1 METDKISERN
11 QKNID
16 AGQQTSE
23 QHLKAVNEEQE
34 QVRELLR
41 RGSIRHY
48 FLGPE
53 NIWTQE
59 GFGTVVGGA
68 LTVFFGGFIFPKLFL
83 FSSNSET
90 LKIVCWIMTAIG
102 IAVFGKGLY
111 GMLKESRMESKPVP
125 DEVYDEILEYDI
137 AGLKKT
143 SRRIL
148 EEHIPLLKEGESLDG
163 MEAIFVKGPRD
174 YVANV
179 NLPLAWRLGDD
190 GKLRYSN
197 FSFMALYFGKEILYI
212 YTCIY
217 NMRNATAKFHHTYE
231 CPYDQIRSA
240 GFEDR
245 VIEAVSQNN
254 KPMAQNL
261 KMLVID
267 AGDGEND
274 KLSMTVA
281 DYDIMKKYN
290 GIIDI
295 GDAEEAVRVLT
306 EKLKKPWVQQ

>member
-1 METDKISERN
+1 MKTDKISVQDQN
-11 QKNID
+11 NID
-16 AGQQTSE
+16 AGLQPSE

-34 QVRELLR
+34 QVKELLR

-68 LTVFFGGFIFPKLFL
+68 LTVFFGGFILPKLFL
-83 FSSNSET
+83 YSSNSEA

-102 IAVFGKGLY
+102 IVVFGKGLY

-125 DEVYDEILEYDI
+125 DKIHDEILEYDI

-143 SRRIL
+143 SKRIL
-148 EEHIPLLKEGESLDG
+148 EKHIPLLKEEKLLDE
-163 MEAIFVKGPRD
+163 MEMLFLKGPRD

-179 NLPLAWRLGDD
+179 NLPLSWRLGDD

-197 FSFMALYFGKEILYI
+197 FSVMVLYFGEEILYI
-212 YTCIY
+212 YTCIF
-217 NMRNATAKFHHTYE
+217 NMRNASAKFHHTYE
-231 CPYDQIRSA
+231 CPYDQIRFV
-240 GFEDR
+240 GFEDKT
-245 VIEAVSQNN
+245 VESVSQNN
-254 KPMAQNL
+254 KSVAQQL

-274 KLSMTVA
+274 KLSMPVA
-281 DYDIMKKYN
+281 DYGIMKKFN
-290 GIIDI
+290 GTIDI
-295 GDAEEAVRVLT
+295 GDAEEAVRVLN
-306 EKLKKPWVQQ
+306 EKIKGVSDN

>member
-11 QKNID
+11 QNNID
-16 AGQQTSE
+16 TEQQTTE
-23 QHLKAVNEEQE
+23 KHLKAVKEEQE
-34 QVRELLR
+34 QVKELLR

-59 GFGTVVGGA
+59 GFGTVVGGG
-68 LTVFFGGFIFPKLFL
+68 LTAFFGGFIFPKLFL
-83 FSSNSET
+83 YSSNSET

-102 IAVFGKGLY
+102 IVVFGKGLY

-125 DEVYDEILEYDI
+125 DEVHDEILEYDI
-137 AGLKKT
+137 AGLKKI
-143 SRRIL
+143 SKRIL
-148 EEHIPLLKEGESLDG
+148 EEHIPLLNEKESLDG
-163 MEAIFVKGPRD
+163 METIFLKGPRD

-179 NLPLAWRLGDD
+179 NLPLVWKLGDD

-217 NMRNATAKFHHTYE
+217 NMRNATAKFNHTYE
-231 CPYDQIRSA
+231 CPYDQIRFA
-240 GFEDR
+240 GFEDSD
-245 VIEAVSQNN
+245 IETVSQNN
-254 KPMAQNL
+254 KAVTQNL

-267 AGDGEND
+267 TGDGEND
-274 KLSMTVA
+274 KLSMPVA
-281 DYDIMKKYN
+281 DYGIMKKFN

-295 GDAEEAVRVLT
+295 GEAEEAVRVLN
-306 EKLKKPWVQQ
+306 EKIKGVN

>member
-1 METDKISERN
+1 METDKISDRN
-11 QKNID
+11 QNNID
-16 AGQQTSE
+16 TEQQTSGK
-23 QHLKAVNEEQE
+23 HLKAVKEEQE
-34 QVRELLR
+34 QVKELLR

-68 LTVFFGGFIFPKLFL
+68 LTIFFGGFIFPKLFL
-83 FSSNSET
+83 YSSNSET

-102 IAVFGKGLY
+102 VVVFGKGLY

-125 DEVYDEILEYDI
+125 DEVHDEILEYDI

-143 SRRIL
+143 SKRIL
-148 EEHIPLLKEGESLDG
+148 EEHIPLLTEEESLDG
-163 MEAIFVKGPRD
+163 METIFVKGPRD

-179 NLPLAWRLGDD
+179 NLPLTWKLGDD

-231 CPYDQIRSA
+231 CPYDQIRFV
-240 GFEDR
+240 GFEDIA
-245 VIEAVSQNN
+245 VETVSQNN
-254 KPMAQNL
+254 KSVTQNL

-267 AGDGEND
+267 TGDGEND
-274 KLSMTVA
+274 KLSMPVA
-281 DYDIMKKYN
+281 DYGIMKKFN

-295 GDAEEAVRVLT
+295 GEAEEAVRVLN
-306 EKLKKPWVQQ
+306 EKIKGVN

>member
-11 QKNID
+11 QNNID
-16 AGQQTSE
+16 TEQQMNE
-23 QHLKAVNEEQE
+23 KHLKAVKEEQE
-34 QVRELLR
+34 QVKELLR

-68 LTVFFGGFIFPKLFL
+68 LTIFFGGFIFPKLFL
-83 FSSNSET
+83 YSSNSET

-102 IAVFGKGLY
+102 IVVFGKGLY

-125 DEVYDEILEYDI
+125 DQVHDEILEYDI

-143 SRRIL
+143 SKKIL
-148 EEHIPLLKEGESLDG
+148 EEHIPLLNEEESLDG
-163 MEAIFVKGPRD
+163 METIFVKGPRD

-179 NLPLAWRLGDD
+179 NLPLAWKLGDD
-190 GKLRYSN
+190 GRLRYSN

-231 CPYDQIRSA
+231 CPYDQIRFV
-240 GFEDR
+240 GFEDK
-245 VIEAVSQNN
+245 VVETVSQNN
-254 KPMAQNL
+254 KSVAQNL

-274 KLSMTVA
+274 KLSMPVA
-281 DYDIMKKYN
+281 DYGIMKKFN

-295 GDAEEAVRVLT
+295 GDAEAAVKVLN
-306 EKLKKPWVQQ
+306 EKIKGVN

>member
-1 METDKISERN
+1 METGKLSERN
-11 QKNID
+11 QDNID
-16 AGQQTSE
+16 TEQQMSE
-23 QHLKAVNEEQE
+23 KHLKAVKEEQE
-34 QVRELLR
+34 QVKELLR

-68 LTVFFGGFIFPKLFL
+68 LTIFFGGFIFPKLFL
-83 FSSNSET
+83 YSSNSET

-102 IAVFGKGLY
+102 VVVFGKGLY

-125 DEVYDEILEYDI
+125 DEVHDEILEYDI

-143 SRRIL
+143 SKRIL
-148 EEHIPLLKEGESLDG
+148 EEHIPLLKGEESLDG
-163 MEAIFVKGPRD
+163 METIFVKGPRD

-179 NLPLAWRLGDD
+179 NLPLAWKLGDD

-217 NMRNATAKFHHTYE
+217 NMRNATAKFYHTYE
-231 CPYDQIRSA
+231 CPYDQIRFA

-245 VIEAVSQNN
+245 AVETVSQNN
-254 KPMAQNL
+254 KSVTQNL

-267 AGDGEND
+267 TGDGEND
-274 KLSMTVA
+274 KLSMPVA
-281 DYDIMKKYN
+281 DYGIMEKFK

-295 GDAEEAVRVLT
+295 SEAEEAVRVLN
-306 EKLKKPWVQQ
+306 EKIKGVN

>member
-1 METDKISERN
+1 METDKISEQN
-11 QKNID
+11 QNNID
-16 AGQQTSE
+16 TEQQISE
-23 QHLKAVNEEQE
+23 KHLKAVEEEQE
-34 QVRELLR
+34 QVKELLR

-68 LTVFFGGFIFPKLFL
+68 LTIFFGGFIFPKLFL
-83 FSSNSET
+83 YSSNSET

-102 IAVFGKGLY
+102 IVVFGKGLY
-111 GMLKESRMESKPVP
+111 GMLKESRTESKPVP
-125 DEVYDEILEYDI
+125 DEVHDEILEYDI
-137 AGLKKT
+137 AGLKKI
-143 SRRIL
+143 SKRIL
-148 EEHIPLLKEGESLDG
+148 EEHIPLLTEKESLDS
-163 MEAIFVKGPRD
+163 METIFVKGPRD

-179 NLPLAWRLGDD
+179 NLPLTWKLGDD

-231 CPYDQIRSA
+231 CPYDQIRFV
-240 GFEDR
+240 GFEDCD
-245 VIEAVSQNN
+245 IETVSQNN
-254 KPMAQNL
+254 KSVTQNL

-267 AGDGEND
+267 TGDGEND
-274 KLSMTVA
+274 KLSMPVA
-281 DYDIMKKYN
+281 DYGIMKKFD

-295 GDAEEAVRVLT
+295 GEAEEAVRVLN
-306 EKLKKPWVQQ
+306 EKIRGVN